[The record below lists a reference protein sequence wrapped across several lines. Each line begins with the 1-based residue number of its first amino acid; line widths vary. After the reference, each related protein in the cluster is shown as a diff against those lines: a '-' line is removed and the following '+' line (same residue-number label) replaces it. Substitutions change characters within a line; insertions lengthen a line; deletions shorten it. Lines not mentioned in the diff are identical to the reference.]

1 MALRSYVR
9 LVILSVSRVTELSV
23 SVSGTDMSQLNLV
36 IQLHCCLGI
45 LTSSF
50 ELSPVKISAVVTLSF
65 PRTQPQSSDWWH
77 KTLSLCFSSHKTLS
91 LCFSSRSTLCYNYIA
106 AFLFLTK

>member
-65 PRTQPQSSDWWH
+65 PRTQPQSSAWW
-77 KTLSLCFSSHKTLS
+77 HKTLS
-91 LCFSSRSTLCYNYIA
+91 LCFSSRSTSCYSYIA
-106 AFLFLTK
+106 PFLFLTK